1 VNNQNQ
7 NTRKNISKNISL
19 LTLSKPRERIKFSIL
34 KNWLE
39 PKRTLICSIRFLF
52 ALAIAAISLET
63 ILPKPSQ
70 ALPLS
75 PGDRIRILIPEGELF
90 SGVFEVNLD
99 GNIQI
104 PYLNPLTVSG
114 LEIEDVKQEL
124 YRVLVD
130 RKFFRPQ
137 FLQLNVSVLQWA
149 AIQVSVTGATFQP
162 GRISINNRTA
172 EERTLQQNQ
181 TSGDNPPDR
190 FLTAALRGAGGI
202 TPLANIKDIRLFRNG
217 IEQIVDL
224 SGVFTGDMIEDI
236 PLIAGDR
243 IVVPELP
250 QQLNSL
256 VRPSQI
262 TPPGIRV
269 FLSNLTIPA
278 TNNASS
284 SIKSDGSSFPYGSR
298 FSQAVISAN
307 CLGGTPNTNAPR
319 RAVLVRTDRQTGGT
333 KVVDRS
339 VEDLIRNSTD
349 DINNPFLMP
358 EDGVGCYD
366 SNISDAR
373 DIIRTITDI
382 IFTPFNLIFRNQ

>member
-1 VNNQNQ
+1 MD
-7 NTRKNISKNISL
+7 R
-19 LTLSKPRERIKFSIL
+19 FSAL
-34 KNWLE
+34 KSWLE
-39 PKRTLICSIRFLF
+39 PKKTLICSIRFLF
-52 ALAIAAISLET
+52 AFVIALISLEM
-63 ILPKPSQ
+63 LSQKPLE

-90 SGVFEVNLD
+90 SGVYEVNLD

-104 PYLNPLTVSG
+104 PYLNPFPVSG
-114 LEIEDVKQEL
+114 LEIEAVKQEL

-130 RKFFRPQ
+130 RKFFQPQ
-137 FLQLNVSVLQWA
+137 FLQVNVSILQWA
-149 AIQVSVTGATFQP
+149 AIQVNVAGATFQP

-172 EERTLQQNQ
+172 EERALQQNQ

-190 FLTAALRGAGGI
+190 YLTAALRGAGGI
-202 TPLANIKDIRLFRNG
+202 TPLANIKDIRIFRNG
-217 IEQIVDL
+217 GEQIVDL
-224 SGVFTGDMIEDI
+224 SGVFTGEAVEDV

-278 TNNASS
+278 TSNASS
-284 SIKSDGSSFPYGSR
+284 AIKSDGSSFPYGAR

-319 RAVLVRTDRQTGGT
+319 RAVLVRTDRQTGET

-349 DINNPFLMP
+349 DANNPFLMP

-366 SNISDAR
+366 STVSDAR
-373 DIIRTITDI
+373 DIVRTITDI
-382 IFTPFNLIFRNQ
+382 ILTPFNLIFRNK